1 MNFISRRRLVALPML
16 LAALAAFSPAR
27 LRARSASAAEPQA
40 PQKEYLT
47 QLEADKIRD
56 AEQPS
61 LRIKLFLDFAADRL
75 RKFQYELGHSSSDRL
90 RSERLNSL
98 LNAYAGCVDDAADL
112 IELGREKQQDIR
124 LGIKEAQKRLKEFLP
139 QLEKLAVE
147 GQDLPVYKETLE
159 DSIEAT
165 KTAQT
170 EADKAAKEIAP
181 APVRR
186 KPS

>member
-1 MNFISRRRLVALPML
+1 MNGMPRDRIAACVLLL
-16 LAALAAFSPAR
+16 LAFTASPLAL
-27 LRARSASAAEPQA
+27 RSGQQ

-56 AEQPS
+56 AEEPS
-61 LRIKLFLDFAADRL
+61 PRIKLFLEFAADRL
-75 RKFQYELGHSSSDRL
+75 KKFQYELSRSSSERL

-98 LNAYAGCVDDAADL
+98 LNAYSGCVDDAADL
-112 IELGREKQQDIR
+112 LSLGREKQQDIR

-139 QLEKLAVE
+139 QLEKLAAE
-147 GQDLPVYKETLE
+147 GHELATYKETLE

-165 KTAQT
+165 KTALA

-186 KPS
+186 RPS